1 MSDRATCWSLT
12 INNPTEDDDEC
23 IARARQKGW
32 KVDGQPEKGEKDR
45 TRHYQLILKTPQVRF
60 SAVKKAFPRA
70 HIQIA
75 RNPAALE
82 QYCHK
87 EETRDGEL
95 PSSSDKY
102 PSLSKFWMLVYKNCH
117 SQNWIDLSGDAWWR
131 EAFDDF
137 SFPREKYNRYAGWE
151 GRMNAHERHLM
162 NVAIAV
168 EVFESCVG
176 HLIEEGYH
184 IEHFYS
190 PPNISVFKKFHFSIF
205 RRCQLE
211 LQAQTDRQTDS
222 ALESQ
227 ETVVPIIENNDQ
239 EGISQ
244 EENESP
250 PSSPGPSSPDQ
261 STPPSHP

>member
-12 INNPTEDDDEC
+12 LNNPTEDDDEC

-45 TRHYQLILKTPQVRF
+45 TRHYQLILRTPQVRF

-70 HIQIA
+70 HIEIA
-75 RNPAALE
+75 RNPQALE
-82 QYCHK
+82 TYCHK

-102 PSLSKFWMLVYKNCH
+102 PSLSKFWKLVYRVVKD
-117 SQNWIDLSGDAWWR
+117 QNWLDIRGDRWWR
-131 EAFDDF
+131 QAFRDLDYKETTWERYDYN
-137 SFPREKYNRYAGWE
+137 FPPNLHFLDVT
-151 GRMNAHERHLM
+151 NA
-162 NVAIAV
+162 AIAV
-168 EVFESCVG
+168 EVFERCVG
-176 HLIEEGYH
+176 QLIEEGYH
-184 IEHFYS
+184 IEHFFS
-190 PPNISVFKKFHFSIF
+190 PPNISVFKKFHFPIL
-205 RRCQLE
+205 RRCQDE
-211 LQAQTDRQTDS
+211 IHAKTDRQTDS
-222 ALESQ
+222 ALDPQ
-227 ETVVPIIENNDQ
+227 EVVVPIIENNDQ

-261 STPPSHP
+261 PTPPSHP